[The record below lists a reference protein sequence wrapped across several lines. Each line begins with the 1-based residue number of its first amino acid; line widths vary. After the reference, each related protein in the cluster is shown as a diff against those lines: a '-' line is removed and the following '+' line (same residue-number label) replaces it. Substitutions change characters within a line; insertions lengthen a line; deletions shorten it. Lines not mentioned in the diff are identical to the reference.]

1 MLPQDPKL
9 ASRKRVPTFW
19 RAVPGFPIFNSNS
32 YLRRPSMKRYTPD
45 MLPASGHTRMAEQRI
60 ALVTGGNRGIGLEVC
75 RQLAGLGIRVVLGS
89 RDTARG
95 VAAAGELVAER
106 LPVEARHLDVA
117 SAKSISECMNWLRR
131 DVGRLDIL
139 VNNAGIMIEE
149 GDADP
154 MEEIEIIRET
164 MQTNVYGPFLL
175 SRLAIPVM
183 KSRRYGRIVNLSSG
197 MGSLA
202 EMGAGYIAYRLS
214 KAGINVVTRVTAAET
229 EGMGILVNSVDPGW
243 VQTGMGGRGATRTVK
258 KGAETVVWL
267 ATAPDNGPTG
277 AFFRDRKAIAW

>member
-1 MLPQDPKL
+1 
-9 ASRKRVPTFW
+9 
-19 RAVPGFPIFNSNS
+19 
-32 YLRRPSMKRYTPD
+32 
-45 MLPASGHTRMAEQRI
+45 MAEQRI

-75 RQLAGLGIRVVLGS
+75 RQLAGLGIRVLLGS

-95 VAAAGELVAER
+95 VAAAGELAAER
-106 LPVEARHLDVA
+106 LPVEARQLDVA
-117 SAKSISECMNWLRR
+117 SAKSISECMNWVRR

-175 SRLAIPVM
+175 SRLAIPIM

-243 VQTGMGGRGATRTVK
+243 VQTGMGGRGATRTVE